1 MNQTSDPKNA
11 QWGVT
16 VVHTD
21 TEMEGHSRCDTEN
34 AETMSAALLTGFN
47 IFSKYRAI
55 PSQCHFFSSPR
66 FFLFKFF
73 FHLVFWI
80 YFIYDKKMELLL
92 KYVITLK
99 IYKQDFGSGLILT
112 RSGYGSNLSG
122 QTGSNLLGQTGSG
135 SRNLCL

>member
-47 IFSKYRAI
+47 NFSKYRAI

-99 IYKQDFGSGLILT
+99 YTSRISDPVWYWHDPDTDPTSQDKPDPTS
-112 RSGYGSNLSG
+112 
-122 QTGSNLLGQTGSG
+122 
-135 SRNLCL
+135 